1 MNSSPA
7 LVNCDKLLVP
17 FLKKAVEEPK
27 TPGISKL
34 YTR

>member
-1 MNSSPA
+1 MNPSQA
-7 LVNCDKLLVP
+7 LVNCDELLVP

-34 YTR
+34 YTQ